1 MFKSNGISVILI
13 TCLSPPF
20 KVLFNFFFVLGTV
33 RVYLGTLV
41 LFYEFVLCDKALDSS
56 MQNQCSPMIA
66 TVKNWSGSYKN
77 KVRTR
82 KYEKQ
87 VEDLA
92 NLLTKEDYQ
101 QFFNSKLVEEARA
114 LLNAAKVSQKYPGT
128 KQFTICRDYII
139 STLILRNGSRP
150 GAIRNMTLAEFKAGI
165 SSEHGN
171 WQVSVKDHKTKY
183 KGPAVLT
190 FTNLEYD
197 ECAVYISRLRNGLPG
212 IDESSS
218 SPVFVSWY
226 GKKMSSSLLGDQFAS
241 FFQRATE
248 HNLIARRNRNITA
261 TLVRKTF
268 VSKVHS
274 EKPGLKRDLA
284 NMLCH
289 SEETAAR
296 EYFLQEKMKNVANTY
311 EEMVNLMSEGGKD
324 IVTDLEYVYSDEL
337 RAQKFLTLS
346 IVKAKYGRLKN
357 CSLTEL
363 QVRDKL
369 RYMQHAKNIK
379 DLEANEPTE
388 KATEEANSE
397 NVNDAGCG
405 KTITPE
411 NHYLENWKDD
421 PDFDPSSE
429 YEETGTSSGRD
440 SRISYS
446 LEEEKLIKKYFTKFI
461 TNPAVLVRR
470 KEVSKILC
478 HFKELETL
486 SNKYSQKNI
495 MTKIRAEKRKYMNM

>member
-1 MFKSNGISVILI
+1 
-13 TCLSPPF
+13 
-20 KVLFNFFFVLGTV
+20 
-33 RVYLGTLV
+33 
-41 LFYEFVLCDKALDSS
+41 
-56 MQNQCSPMIA
+56 
-66 TVKNWSGSYKN
+66 
-77 KVRTR
+77 
-82 KYEKQ
+82 
-87 VEDLA
+87 
-92 NLLTKEDYQ
+92 
-101 QFFNSKLVEEARA
+101 
-114 LLNAAKVSQKYPGT
+114 
-128 KQFTICRDYII
+128 
-139 STLILRNGSRP
+139 
-150 GAIRNMTLAEFKAGI
+150 
-165 SSEHGN
+165 
-171 WQVSVKDHKTKY
+171 
-183 KGPAVLT
+183 
-190 FTNLEYD
+190 
-197 ECAVYISRLRNGLPG
+197 
-212 IDESSS
+212 
-218 SPVFVSWY
+218 
-226 GKKMSSSLLGDQFAS
+226 
-241 FFQRATE
+241 
-248 HNLIARRNRNITA
+248 
-261 TLVRKTF
+261 
-268 VSKVHS
+268 
-274 EKPGLKRDLA
+274 
-284 NMLCH
+284 MLCH

-388 KATEEANSE
+388 KATEEASSE

-440 SRISYS
+440 SRISHS